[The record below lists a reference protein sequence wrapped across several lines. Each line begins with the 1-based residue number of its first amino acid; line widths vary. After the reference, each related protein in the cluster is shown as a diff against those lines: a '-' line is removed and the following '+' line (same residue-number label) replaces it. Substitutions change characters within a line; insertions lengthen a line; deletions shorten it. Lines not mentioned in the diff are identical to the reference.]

1 MIGEAWFLSRLLS
14 RLTIMLAK
22 QFVCKDCGST
32 EGYRSRPRTFLEK
45 YVLPVVVMRAVR
57 CGDCFR
63 RTYEWS
69 FVEIRE
75 RHQTEMTHRA
85 AA

>member
-1 MIGEAWFLSRLLS
+1 
-14 RLTIMLAK
+14 MLAK

-32 EGYRSRPRTFLEK
+32 EGYRSRPRTFFEQ
-45 YVLPVVVMRAVR
+45 YVLAGVFMRPVR
-57 CGDCFR
+57 CGNCFR

-75 RHQTEMTHRA
+75 RHETHVTHRA

>member
-1 MIGEAWFLSRLLS
+1 MLSKR
-14 RLTIMLAK
+14 
-22 QFVCKDCGST
+22 FGCKDCGST
-32 EGYRSRPRTFLEK
+32 EGYRSRPRTFLER
-45 YVLPVVVMRAVR
+45 YMLPFVLMRPVR

-75 RHQTEMTHRA
+75 RHETGMTHRA